1 MPRPIRG
8 CAPPDVIVGWLISAL
23 ATAGLAV
30 LLLRRRPRQA
40 GAPHSPWRDALDGL
54 RAERSVQL
62 ATVVVLALVIMAL
75 LAPLLAPYDPTRPLG
90 LTTLNSRPPSFAHP
104 FGTDPLSRDVLSRV
118 LYGARVSLAVSS
130 LAVLVAVTVGTVW
143 GAVAGFLGGIADT
156 ALMRLVDAC
165 LAIPRLLL
173 LVAVVALWDR
183 LPLPALVLLIGLT
196 GWFGISRLV
205 RAQVLALREQ
215 DFVLSARALGASDP
229 RILVRH
235 ILPNVVSPV
244 IVAAT
249 LGIGNVIVLEAGLSY
264 LGIGVRPPV
273 PSWGSIIQDGADQI
287 VALPWLAL
295 FPGMLIVITALAF
308 NTLGDALRDALD
320 PRFHRAS

>member
-1 MPRPIRG
+1 ML
-8 CAPPDVIVGWLISAL
+8 AGWLIAAIATAAL
-23 ATAGLAV
+23 AL
-30 LLLRRRPRQA
+30 LLLRRRRPA
-40 GAPHSPWRDALDGL
+40 PGAPHSPWRDALERL
-54 RAERSVQL
+54 RAERAVQL
-62 ATVVVLALVIMAL
+62 AVVVVIALVVTAL

-90 LTTLNSRPPSFAHP
+90 LTTLNSRPPSLAHP
-104 FGTDPLSRDVLSRV
+104 FGTDPLSRDVFSRA
-118 LYGARVSLAVSS
+118 LFGARVSLAVSA
-130 LAVLVAVTVGTVW
+130 LAVLVAVTVGTLW
-143 GAVAGFLGGIADT
+143 GAIAGFAGGLADT
-156 ALMRLVDAC
+156 ALMRIVDAC

-183 LPLPALVLLIGLT
+183 LPLPALILLLGLT

-215 DFVLSARALGASDP
+215 DFVISARALGASGP
-229 RILVRH
+229 RILGRH
-235 ILPNVVSPV
+235 VLPNVVSPV

-295 FPGMLIVITALAF
+295 FPGLLIVVTALAF

-320 PRFHRAS
+320 PREHRLR